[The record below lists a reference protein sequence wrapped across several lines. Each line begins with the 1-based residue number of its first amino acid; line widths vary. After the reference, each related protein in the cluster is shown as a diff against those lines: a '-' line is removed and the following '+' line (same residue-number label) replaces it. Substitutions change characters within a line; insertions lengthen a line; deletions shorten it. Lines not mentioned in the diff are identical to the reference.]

1 MLRYTNNVAGKAC
14 HVVGSATQV
23 GLTQALG
30 RMTALI
36 AIVQLLLAPVLL
48 VAALGVRLAGSSK
61 PLNVVDYER
70 VEDRAALH
78 RWAGN
83 RLLLLPAVA
92 LTSGIVSLQAP
103 GLSAVAFGLTVLAI
117 LVVGAWVASGAE
129 KFQSAA

>member
-1 MLRYTNNVAGKAC
+1 
-14 HVVGSATQV
+14 
-23 GLTQALG
+23 
-30 RMTALI
+30 MTALF

-78 RWAGN
+78 RWPGN
-83 RLLLLPAVA
+83 RLLSLPAVA
-92 LTSGIVSLQAP
+92 LTSGLVSLQEP
-103 GLSAVAFGLTVLAI
+103 GLSVVAFGLTVLVI
-117 LVVGAWVASGAE
+117 LAVGAWVALGAE